1 MEYETHIRN
10 AEENVRAAI
19 HAYKMKWNTVV
30 AETAFKTVEQAIEM
44 HAALE
49 GIHMRSHA
57 ERIGFA
63 DERYPE
69 VAKVLRRLRRNY
81 GDLGYDGINGEKA
94 TESIGLMKRALRTIG
109 EVINFDFEEWFD

>member
-1 MEYETHIRN
+1 MEYESHKRN

-30 AETAFKTVEQAIEM
+30 AETAFKAVEQAIEM

-49 GIHMRSHA
+49 GIHMRGH
-57 ERIGFA
+57 EFA

-69 VAKVLRRLRRNY
+69 VARALRRLRRNY
-81 GDLGYDGINGEKA
+81 GDLGYDGINGERA
-94 TESIGLMKRALRTIG
+94 SESIAFMKKALRLIG
-109 EVINFDFEEWFD
+109 EVINFDFEKWFK